1 MITQAFDFLKSDTG
15 KRIVG
20 WVLSSGVGLVVFG
33 FWVYSL
39 TMRIDKVED
48 KMNTVENKLETVNT
62 ELKTYYKNDRDTLMK
77 TLTITNTLLQKI
89 ENRTNNGTRN
99 K

>member
-1 MITQAFDFLKSDTG
+1 MFTQGLEFLKSDVG

-20 WVLSSGVGLVVFG
+20 WVLSSGVGLVILG

-39 TMRIDKVED
+39 TERMGS
-48 KMNTVENKLETVNT
+48 VENKLETVNT
-62 ELKTYYKNDRDTLMK
+62 ELKTYYRNDRDTLIK
-77 TLTITNTLLQKI
+77 TLTETNGLLRDIKNQSK
-89 ENRTNNGTRN
+89 NDKR